1 MPLDFARAADLFCGT
16 EQELAVALG
25 LSVGDLRQLRTQPQQ
40 APKPVLARIGKVL
53 VERGS
58 GMQRVG
64 EMLLEDNP

>member
-16 EQELAVALG
+16 EQELAIALG
-25 LSVGDLRQLRTQPQQ
+25 LSVGDLRQFRTQPQQ